1 MNTAIR
7 EMLIESTVKPISS
20 APLRAACI
28 GFIPDSTWRAM
39 FSITTIASSTTKPLE
54 IASAIS
60 EAQAARAQATGVT
73 AELVLR
79 ELARLAFGDARAIF
93 NGAGELRRP
102 EDWPDD
108 LAAAIASVEVVT
120 ASRGEGVVEHV
131 AKIKLWDKGRALELL
146 ARHLGMLNDKI
157 KLEAGEGLAETLIK
171 ARKRRRGAE

>member
-1 MNTAIR
+1 MTPRQAAFVR
-7 EMLIESTVKPISS
+7 EYLVDLNGAK
-20 APLRAACI
+20 AARRAGYSERVAN
-28 GFIPDSTWRAM
+28 RE
-39 FSITTIASSTTKPLE
+39 ASRLLSNAV